1 MAHFRKSKL
10 TEQRLNWYKEYY
22 VSNPWKMRG
31 HWRELMPQAKRVH
44 LDLGCGKGIWTTRVA
59 KEFPNDLFIGIDY
72 ERMCVSFAVE
82 RAAKES
88 LSNIFFMHDSA
99 HGIESLFLPGEI
111 DVVHINF
118 PTPFPRKKE
127 ALNRIT
133 DSRRLMAYRT
143 FLGESGTFH
152 VKTDSQPFFDW
163 TLEQLELAGYQLKW
177 VTRDLQRNVRI
188 ANETHEI
195 NAPSKENTTVSPHA
209 FLFEESSADFD
220 NQSNSANHHEKP
232 SDLSISPES
241 SVEYELQIH
250 GFAADTC
257 DLTLSAYEE
266 KFIPKG
272 ARIHALMALPGPIP
286 ENWNPSEKVSLV
298 DYLPSDLDS
307 IEYVPHGMQGTVEN
321 LRNRKRNEQQRNRN

>member
-1 MAHFRKSKL
+1 MG
-10 TEQRLNWYKEYY
+10 
-22 VSNPWKMRG
+22 P
-31 HWRELMPQAKRVH
+31 
-44 LDLGCGKGIWTTRVA
+44 
-59 KEFPNDLFIGIDY
+59 
-72 ERMCVSFAVE
+72 
-82 RAAKES
+82 
-88 LSNIFFMHDSA
+88 
-99 HGIESLFLPGEI
+99 
-111 DVVHINF
+111 
-118 PTPFPRKKE
+118 
-127 ALNRIT
+127 
-133 DSRRLMAYRT
+133 
-143 FLGESGTFH
+143 
-152 VKTDSQPFFDW
+152 
-163 TLEQLELAGYQLKW
+163 
-177 VTRDLQRNVRI
+177 RDLQRNMRI

-195 NAPSKENTTVSPHA
+195 NASSKGNTTVSPRA
-209 FLFEESSADFD
+209 FLFEELSSDFD
-220 NQSNSANHHEKP
+220 NQSNSANHHEKL